1 MSVTTQISGVLN
13 GTIQAVKTIIPL
25 NLKMSKPLLIN
36 EPFLQNGIGVLIGMT
51 GNVRGRLL
59 IEGNPD
65 AIGRI
70 GETMF
75 GMTLEGEMLESFAA
89 ELGNMIA
96 GNLATQL
103 TVDNI
108 VMDISPPTVLV
119 GETKLYGFEKAIQL
133 AITIEADQEIHI
145 LLMIES

>member
-25 NLKMSKPLLIN
+25 NLEMSKPLLIN

-51 GNVRGRLL
+51 GDVRGRLL
-59 IEGNPD
+59 IEGNQD

-119 GETKLYGFEKAIQL
+119 GETKLYGFEKAIHL
-133 AITIEADQEIHI
+133 SITIEADQEIHI

>member
-51 GNVRGRLL
+51 GDVRGRLL